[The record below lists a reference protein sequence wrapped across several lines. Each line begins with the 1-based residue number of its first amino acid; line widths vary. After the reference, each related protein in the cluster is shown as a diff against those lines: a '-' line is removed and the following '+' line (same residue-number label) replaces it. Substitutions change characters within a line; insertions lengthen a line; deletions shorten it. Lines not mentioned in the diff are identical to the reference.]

1 MKIGLR
7 GLPLRAFRRY
17 PPCHSSLELGVKM
30 ARRFVF
36 AGLLV
41 PLIAGLIGVGA
52 GAASASKPEV
62 QTTNHGHEFK
72 SKDAK
77 QLGIGFGFN
86 PNLTNHGG
94 PILGASAQVT
104 AIYWGPSS
112 SFAADKISG
121 LASFYSGWTGSGYS
135 GTTTEYT
142 GP

>member
-1 MKIGLR
+1 MV
-7 GLPLRAFRRY
+7 RR
-17 PPCHSSLELGVKM
+17 SALASLLI
-30 ARRFVF
+30 A
-36 AGLLV
+36 
-41 PLIAGLIGVGA
+41 LIAGMVGIGA
-52 GAASASKPEV
+52 GAASASKPET
-62 QTTNHGHEFK
+62 QKTNHGHEFK

-94 PILGASAQVT
+94 PILGTSAQVT

-142 GP
+142 GPGGTRVSGAVPYNG